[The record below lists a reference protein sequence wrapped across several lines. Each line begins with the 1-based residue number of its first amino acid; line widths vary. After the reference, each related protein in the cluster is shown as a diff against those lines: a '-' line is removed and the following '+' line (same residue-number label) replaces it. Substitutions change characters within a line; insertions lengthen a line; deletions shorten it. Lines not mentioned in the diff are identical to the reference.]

1 MNSNLDLK
9 DLIKIIR
16 GYMVSKALFVAH
28 ELDIFDRLA
37 NSGKKASEL
46 ADETNASEKGIRRLC
61 NALSG
66 VGLLVKDG
74 DKYFLPDNLREYLLK
89 SGKNS
94 FHSYIELIHWYW
106 YIWSDLEKVIREGKP
121 ATSIMEL
128 IGKDE
133 GKLKTFIH
141 GMHDRAKE
149 ASPLI
154 LEGVDISNRRRI
166 LDAGGGPGTYCLE
179 WMKVNP
185 QLRATILDLPHVL
198 QITKG
203 YVKKYDM
210 EGRVSF
216 IAGNFHE
223 VELEMGNYDLVLMA
237 NVLVMYSVEEN
248 RNLIK
253 KAYDSL
259 KESGMVIIHGYALD
273 DNECEPIGSA
283 LFALSMFSATPKGS
297 AYKKSEQM
305 EWLKEAGFKDMK
317 CFEIDA
323 IPSTVIT
330 AIK

>member
-1 MNSNLDLK
+1 MNSNLNLK
-9 DLIKIIR
+9 DLIGVIR

-37 NSGKKASEL
+37 NGGKNASEL
-46 ADETNASEKGIRRLC
+46 TYETNASEKGIGRLC

-66 VGLLVKDG
+66 VGLLVKED
-74 DKYFLPDNLREYLLK
+74 DKYFLPDNLREFLLK
-89 SGKNS
+89 DGKNS
-94 FHSYIELIHWYW
+94 FRSYIDLIHMYW
-106 YIWSDLEKVIREGKP
+106 YIWSDLEKVVREGKP

-133 GKLKTFIH
+133 GKLKSFIH

-154 LEGVDISNRRRI
+154 LEVVDISDRRRM
-166 LDAGGGPGTYCLE
+166 LDVGGGPGTYSLE
-179 WMKVNP
+179 WMKVNAK
-185 QLRATILDLPHVL
+185 LKATILDLPHVL
-198 QITKG
+198 KITKDYAKRYG
-203 YVKKYDM
+203 M
-210 EGRVSF
+210 EDRVSF
-216 IAGNFHE
+216 ISGNFHE
-223 VELEMGNYDLVLMA
+223 VDFEKESYDLILMA
-237 NVLVMYSVEEN
+237 NILVMYSPEEN
-248 RNLIK
+248 RKLIK
-253 KAYDSL
+253 KAYESL
-259 KESGMVIIHGYALD
+259 EESGMVLIHGYALE

-283 LFALSMFSATPKGS
+283 LFALSMFLATSNGT

-305 EWLKEAGFKDMK
+305 EWLKETGFKDMR